1 MVVREKVKLYDKG
14 IAMLCDARCN
24 ALREIMRSLSVS
36 TGHLP

>member
-24 ALREIMRSLSVS
+24 ALREIIPQF
-36 TGHLP
+36 GIK